1 MNKISSPKNTF
12 RKWFLQKS
20 AFQRKLIIEMEMWV
34 KGINNFF
41 LIEYHPLTDK
51 EINLISI
58 KDYSEELI
66 VLSAGISRLIRIF
79 TLLVDREMLLKSS
92 FANYLDQVRSGE
104 LLFKE
109 DLINLWK
116 EGNPDGELIQSI
128 DIFTTMKTLID
139 NLTIK
144 KDISFPTFLNVGKL
158 INMEFR
164 NNRFL
169 YYMVNRPID
178 AVVDKIDNRALRYV
192 IRGISNNFLKRS
204 VAIFIA
210 KFLRILKYMEFAKI
224 FSDAPIEIKKYLIIF
239 VLIYAEI
246 KKIIDLM
253 TKQYLYNEEVPADFI
268 EMIDGFI
275 FSISMDMKKIM
286 KKELVGFLGNN
297 HPPYLYMKIENSC
310 GIMENAIK
318 QTVVSIAQ
326 YFDKN
331 IQGTDIFEDFQ
342 TKLEQSLILRE
353 EIYELY
359 TISRNLINSSNYEKA
374 EINIQP
380 LINKLELFRRGSM
393 KFLMFKDWYDFDNF
407 YNELS
412 HTLNQKALHLTL
424 NKFSAFL
431 ATLLKEVNK
440 RAVLY
445 DFPFDKPIYE

>member
-1 MNKISSPKNTF
+1 MNKLSNAKTSF
-12 RKWFLQKS
+12 RKWFFQKS
-20 AFQRKLIIEMEMWV
+20 PFQQRLIIEMEMWV

-41 LIEYHPLTDK
+41 FIEHHPLTDK
-51 EINLISI
+51 EVNLISI

-66 VLSAGISRLIRIF
+66 VLSSGLNRLIRIF
-79 TLLVDREMLLKSS
+79 TLLVDKELLLKSS

-104 LLFKE
+104 LLFRN
-109 DLINLWK
+109 DLFSLWQ
-116 EGNPDGELIQSI
+116 EGNPDVELIQSI
-128 DIFTTMKTLID
+128 DIFTTLKTLID

-144 KDISFPTFLNVGKL
+144 REIAFPTFLNVGKL
-158 INMEFR
+158 INMELKS
-164 NNRFL
+164 NRFL
-169 YYMVNRPID
+169 YFILNRPID
-178 AVVDKIDNRALRYV
+178 AVVDKIGNKALRYV
-192 IRGISNNFLKRS
+192 IRGISNNFLKRT
-204 VAIFIA
+204 VAIFLA
-210 KFLRILKYMEFAKI
+210 KFLRILKYMEFSKI
-224 FSDAPIEIKKYLIIF
+224 YTDVALEIKKYLIIF
-239 VLIYAEI
+239 VLIHAEI

-253 TKQYLYNEEVPADFI
+253 TKQYLYNEEVPGDFI
-268 EMIDGFI
+268 DMIDGFV

-297 HPPYLYMKIENSC
+297 QPSQLYMKIENSC

-318 QTVVSIAQ
+318 QTVVSLAQ

-359 TISRNLINSSNYEKA
+359 SISRNLINTANSEKS

-380 LINKLELFRRGSM
+380 LLSKLELFRRGSM

-407 YNELS
+407 YNELCHS
-412 HTLNQKALHLTL
+412 ITQKTLNLTL
-424 NKFSAFL
+424 NKFSTFL

>member
-51 EINLISI
+51 EVNLISI

-169 YYMVNRPID
+169 YYMINRPID

-297 HPPYLYMKIENSC
+297 HPSHLYMKIENSC

>member
-1 MNKISSPKNTF
+1 M
-12 RKWFLQKS
+12 QKS
-20 AFQRKLIIEMEMWV
+20 SFQRKLIIEVEMWTR
-34 KGINNFF
+34 GINNFF
-41 LIEYHPLTDK
+41 LIDYHPLTDK

-58 KDYSEELI
+58 KDYSEELT

-104 LLFKE
+104 LLFKN
-109 DLINLWK
+109 DLINIWK
-116 EGNPDGELIQSI
+116 EGNPDGDLIQSI

-169 YYMVNRPID
+169 SYMINRPID
-178 AVVDKIDNRALRYV
+178 AVVDKIDNKALRYV
-192 IRGISNNFLKRS
+192 IRSVSNNFLKRS

-224 FSDAPIEIKKYLIIF
+224 FTDIPLEIKKYLIIF

-297 HPPYLYMKIENSC
+297 QPSHLYMKIENSC

-359 TISRNLINSSNYEKA
+359 TISRNLINSSNQEKE

-412 HTLNQKALHLTL
+412 HTVNQKALHLTL
-424 NKFSAFL
+424 NKFAAFL